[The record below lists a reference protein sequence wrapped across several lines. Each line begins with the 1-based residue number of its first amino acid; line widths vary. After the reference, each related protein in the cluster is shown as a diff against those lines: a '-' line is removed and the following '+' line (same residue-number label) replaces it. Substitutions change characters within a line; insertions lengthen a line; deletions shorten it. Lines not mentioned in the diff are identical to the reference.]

1 MFSDPF
7 FRTAMSSISTAE
19 IRSALADVLNR
30 TSYGKERLVITRRGR
45 DIAAIVPVEDL
56 ALLEALEDRI
66 DLEDAR
72 KALAETGRKGS
83 IPWTE
88 LKASLG
94 L

>member
-1 MFSDPF
+1 
-7 FRTAMSSISTAE
+7 MSSISTAE

-30 TSYGKERLVITRRGR
+30 TSYGKERVVITRRGR

-83 IPWTE
+83 IPWTQ
-88 LKASLG
+88 LKARLG